1 MGIVRKA
8 RTIYR
13 RLHAN
18 HAVITKGEIL
28 IFKLDLLH
36 KIPSN
41 IKINTMKILNGVLL
55 LILSLPFSGIT
66 QTYSTGR
73 IANTQ
78 YSDFDV
84 PVYTID
90 VVIDFNADNTGA
102 TDASAEIQAALNMA
116 DSLYGGIVYLPSGS
130 YLIENPLT
138 IPEQVTLRGD

>member
-1 MGIVRKA
+1 
-8 RTIYR
+8 
-13 RLHAN
+13 
-18 HAVITKGEIL
+18 
-28 IFKLDLLH
+28 
-36 KIPSN
+36 
-41 IKINTMKILNGVLL
+41 MKILNGVLL
-55 LILSLPFSGIT
+55 LMLSLPFSGIT

-102 TDASAEIQAALNMA
+102 TDAPAETGAALNMA

-138 IPEQVTLRGD
+138 IPEQVTLRGDWKRPTDLDKTVAGTVLVTNHGVGDTIAL